1 MHKAFQD
8 FQEKAIAGGIQKG
21 APSLAKHLDTTA
33 ERISELVKISKHE
46 PNSEEEELH
55 PNLSTPPGENPEN
68 SASNSRRTVAAMSS
82 NPAPVLGYQA
92 AYEEEPDDYDGEI
105 AHQDPAPSAQLD
117 QIPLS
122 EWTATETMQQNQ
134 SNLPDDAGATGHVIE
149 PMQQYRVDI
158 PAREIDLQS
167 SFSPNARMFTD
178 GFNTSVEKPSLGLVS
193 LPIPTSHSYQ
203 ETSFARRL
211 MRATI
216 ERGIRLMTDPNASQE
231 DLNRMCRF
239 AWCFASSSEII
250 EHMLDMV
257 GRTTRDGLER
267 WEVPRLHLG
276 GAGLHFPRA
285 DVDGESSP
293 PAWWA
298 EEAPMGPPR
307 LEQPETPYPNS
318 MTITDIIRKVQ
329 VEGDWYDSSD
339 VEQYLRSKGL
349 YLDGQSSI
357 VEIIEPED
365 SVPELQEAQM
375 PSTSTPDTSSP
386 QDSTRGPRSPEVVVS
401 NWFGDLFEP
410 NTDYDWTKG
419 MTNPGVADMNMDFSV
434 ETIDYPPSKPIDPSF
449 DLSFYTGPMPTFSTK
464 IKKFLDVDKFLDSK
478 HPSYVPLTID

>member
-1 MHKAFQD
+1 MHKTFRD
-8 FQEKAIAGGIQKG
+8 FREKAIAGGIQKG
-21 APSLAKHLDTTA
+21 APSLAKHLDTAA
-33 ERISELVKISKHE
+33 ERISELVKISKYE
-46 PNSEEEELH
+46 PNNEEEEH
-55 PNLSTPPGENPEN
+55 NPNPSTPPVENIEN
-68 SASNSRRTVAAMSS
+68 SASNSRPTVAAVSP
-82 NPAPVLGYQA
+82 NPTPVLGYQT
-92 AYEEEPDDYDGEI
+92 AYEEEPDDYYGET
-105 AHQDPAPSAQLD
+105 AHQNPAPSAQLD

-122 EWTATETMQQNQ
+122 DWTATETMQQNQ
-134 SNLPDDAGATGHVIE
+134 GSLPDDAEATGHAIE
-149 PMQQYRVDI
+149 PSQHYRVDI

-167 SFSPNARMFTD
+167 SFSPNTKKFTD
-178 GFNTSVEKPSLGLVS
+178 GLNTSVEKPSLGLMS
-193 LPIPTSHSYQ
+193 LPIPRSHSYQ

-211 MRATI
+211 MRATV

-239 AWCFASSSEII
+239 TWCFASSSKMVES
-250 EHMLDMV
+250 MLDVV

-285 DVDGESSP
+285 NVDGESSP
-293 PAWWA
+293 PAWWS

-307 LEQPETPYPNS
+307 LVQPETPHPNS

-365 SVPELQEAQM
+365 SVPELQEVQM
-375 PSTSTPDTSSP
+375 PSISTPDASSP
-386 QDSTRGPRSPEVVVS
+386 LDSTRGPRSPEVVDS
-401 NWFGDLFEP
+401 SWFGDPFELH
-410 NTDYDWTKG
+410 TDYDWTEG
-419 MTNPGVADMNMDFSV
+419 MTNPGAADINMDFSV
-434 ETIDYPPSKPIDPSF
+434 DTIDYPPSKHIDPSF
-449 DLSFYTGPMPTFSTK
+449 DFSLYTGPMPTFNTK

-478 HPSYVPLTID
+478 HPSFVSLTTD